1 MENKKDIIE
10 LYEKYGFKF
19 HENSSNSD
27 FLSFT
32 YKTGFFHNAEIIS
45 LSINN
50 KEEVTRR
57 MEEKVFDLKKLGY
70 STKMSFYNSI
80 EEIEQSLFEGFF
92 NIKKWKERIL
102 KEYEHYTEKIMTN
115 LPKEKYKYE
124 YINSPFLKNKIK
136 KEQTSIIEEICLDVK
151 KDSPQLIIIEAPA
164 GFGKT
169 STSYEILKEFIK
181 NEELPIPFFTEFS
194 RDRQA
199 RVFNHILM
207 REVDK
212 YFHNLKSQV
221 VIDEIK
227 AGKILIL
234 LDGFDEL
241 LHDDST
247 EGNKISAFEKN
258 EPMLETISELLINK
272 SKVILTTRKSA
283 IFDGELFTNW
293 INKYEDKFAI
303 NRYQI
308 EKPEIKHWLED
319 SRYKQLN
326 KSFENVNFILNPVL
340 LSFLRFSNE
349 QTFSELVDNPL
360 NIVEKYFSTML
371 EREMN
376 RQNLPMK
383 IEQQN
388 QLLDIIAQDMCD
400 NNYTSDSK
408 EKIINLIK
416 VKAIDLLNDVREN
429 YAPKDRP
436 TIDKLATTLSNH
448 AFFDR
453 SQQGENNIQFLNE
466 FVFGNYISRNIINSS
481 DEWIS
486 SDERFVEPAVLSYVC
501 REKDKKLL
509 LWKKL
514 MFMKEF
520 LSKSSQMKYEYLLTD
535 CVLEEVYNDSEIR
548 NISFKNIEFFKKTN
562 ISNSIFLDCD
572 FFNIDFNMEMFQN
585 ITFSSCKLWDCSV
598 TNINEENKDNIIF
611 YNCLDNNDLI
621 NSIED
626 SCNDIFIDDNNQTI
640 RKFIFERLWPKGSE
654 KIDKLYYFIGDLLN
668 NCEFSKKE
676 IFKEINKL
684 KREGLLLD
692 GKHSNFIMINKS
704 KLKDIKK
711 FLGRDLDV

>member
-535 CVLEEVYNDSEIR
+535 CVLEEVYNDSEIK

>member
-535 CVLEEVYNDSEIR
+535 CVLEEVYNDSEIK
-548 NISFKNIEFFKKTN
+548 NISFKNIEFFNKTN

>member
-234 LDGFDEL
+234 LDGFDEIDES
-241 LHDDST
+241 HK
-247 EGNKISAFEKN
+247 NQFE
-258 EPMLETISELLINK
+258 
-272 SKVILTTRKSA
+272 
-283 IFDGELFTNW
+283 
-293 INKYEDKFAI
+293 
-303 NRYQI
+303 
-308 EKPEIKHWLED
+308 
-319 SRYKQLN
+319 
-326 KSFENVNFILNPVL
+326 
-340 LSFLRFSNE
+340 
-349 QTFSELVDNPL
+349 
-360 NIVEKYFSTML
+360 
-371 EREMN
+371 
-376 RQNLPMK
+376 
-383 IEQQN
+383 
-388 QLLDIIAQDMCD
+388 
-400 NNYTSDSK
+400 
-408 EKIINLIK
+408 
-416 VKAIDLLNDVREN
+416 
-429 YAPKDRP
+429 
-436 TIDKLATTLSNH
+436 
-448 AFFDR
+448 
-453 SQQGENNIQFLNE
+453 
-466 FVFGNYISRNIINSS
+466 
-481 DEWIS
+481 
-486 SDERFVEPAVLSYVC
+486 
-501 REKDKKLL
+501 
-509 LWKKL
+509 
-514 MFMKEF
+514 
-520 LSKSSQMKYEYLLTD
+520 
-535 CVLEEVYNDSEIR
+535 SEI
-548 NISFKNIEFFKKTN
+548 
-562 ISNSIFLDCD
+562 L
-572 FFNIDFNMEMFQN
+572 
-585 ITFSSCKLWDCSV
+585 KL
-598 TNINEENKDNIIF
+598 
-611 YNCLDNNDLI
+611 
-621 NSIED
+621 
-626 SCNDIFIDDNNQTI
+626 
-640 RKFIFERLWPKGSE
+640 SE
-654 KIDKLYYFIGDLLN
+654 QY
-668 NCEFSKKE
+668 KE
-676 IFKEINKL
+676 II
-684 KREGLLLD
+684 
-692 GKHSNFIMINKS
+692 
-704 KLKDIKK
+704 
-711 FLGRDLDV
+711 GRLFNDYYN